1 MIARWLSMI
10 AEIIGFAGAGAA
22 LAFLGWCLVAWEI
35 EEQRDPAPPKP
46 QMPVARPVNFPGN
59 AHQRRI
65 ARRKFERANKL
76 GNA

>member
-1 MIARWLSMI
+1 
-10 AEIIGFAGAGAA
+10 
-22 LAFLGWCLVAWEI
+22 
-35 EEQRDPAPPKP
+35 
-46 QMPVARPVNFPGN
+46 MPVARPVNFPGN